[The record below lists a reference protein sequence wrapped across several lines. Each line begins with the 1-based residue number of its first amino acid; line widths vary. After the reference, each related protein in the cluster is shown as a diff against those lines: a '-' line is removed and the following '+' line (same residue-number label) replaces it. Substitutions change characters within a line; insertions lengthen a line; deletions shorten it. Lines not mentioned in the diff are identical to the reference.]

1 MLDDLIKTIQ
11 AKMRNVITAVEN
23 QTKKSLEILKA
34 KRSAIQQ
41 QINATESSLEEADK
55 LLKRSTNAEVVE
67 LKKSLQTIFQGLN
80 QTEPI
85 VHDSSSLKTFVF
97 VENQKVLDIVNEE
110 EIGFWKEPYRT
121 KTSESLAEGEGLKE
135 GIVARKAQINLTTKN
150 AEKKQAPML
159 RRQERHNEG
168 TLTALMSTESLVQ
181 QGGCDNHTHE
191 ENGGVHI
198 I

>member
-1 MLDDLIKTIQ
+1 M
-11 AKMRNVITAVEN
+11 
-23 QTKKSLEILKA
+23 
-34 KRSAIQQ
+34 
-41 QINATESSLEEADK
+41 EEADK

-67 LKKSLQTIFQGLN
+67 LKKSLQTIFQGFN

>member
-1 MLDDLIKTIQ
+1 M
-11 AKMRNVITAVEN
+11 
-23 QTKKSLEILKA
+23 
-34 KRSAIQQ
+34 
-41 QINATESSLEEADK
+41 
-55 LLKRSTNAEVVE
+55 
-67 LKKSLQTIFQGLN
+67 
-80 QTEPI
+80 
-85 VHDSSSLKTFVF
+85 
-97 VENQKVLDIVNEE
+97 LDIVNEE

-168 TLTALMSTESLVQ
+168 TVTALMSTESLVQ